1 MVLFWAMQGGAPS
14 LAHEQEEKNIT
25 RVVVMPQVLPSSGAS
40 CIAAWLEHNPKEFPL
55 RNEIHDDC

>member
-1 MVLFWAMQGGAPS
+1 